1 MHPPSA
7 LLRPTPPRP
16 EVRDAVRGLLTQSQA
31 FAALPPDKQR
41 QVARDTAQIADYL
54 AAPEGIEG
62 NRLAGGLGMGSPARG
77 LVAEGSYKD
86 NAAHVDKIGGGD
98 FKAGAVREGV
108 GQAIAYVQGINFP
121 AFVGGLI
128 TNVFQAIVH
137 SSIEQMHE
145 FGTMI
150 ASVSQSLQQFMQDNI
165 SENSGRDHVKD
176 KFPDLFEV
184 GVDEMADSPQPKLKL
199 KEGVEESTALARVN
213 SSISFENGALKS
225 LDLSDANVEQALV
238 IGARMQL
245 AKQRQQLMASMVLL
259 GINRIVVTDGKI
271 SAKVLF
277 DFKASTNRKLQR
289 SAQAFDMAR
298 DSNGNLQTTYAGEGT
313 YDSGN
318 KGSDNSQGGS
328 SSKDGFQGA
337 SSDSSHE
344 NYAKGTYKFE
354 SKPVITAM
362 SAASEASADS
372 LAAKA
377 SLSGSV
383 DVNFKSDYLPL
394 DKMATPG
401 MIAAIQ
407 GNSTPVDPNVLP
419 SARIA
424 TPSPAAIAAVPAPA
438 PVVARA

>member
-7 LLRPTPPRP
+7 PLRAAPPRP

-41 QVARDTAQIADYL
+41 QVAQDTARIADYL

-62 NRLAGGLGMGSPARG
+62 NRLAGGLGMGSPARA
-77 LVAEGSYKD
+77 LVAEGSFKD
-86 NAAHVDKIGGGD
+86 NVKQVNAIGGGD

-108 GQAIAYVQGINFP
+108 TQAVAYINQLDFP
-121 AFVGGLI
+121 KFVGGLI
-128 TNVFQAIVH
+128 SNVFQAIVH

-145 FGTMI
+145 FGAMI
-150 ASVSQSLQQFMQDNI
+150 ASVSQSLQQFMQDNVT
-165 SENSGRDHVKD
+165 ENSGRDHVKD
-176 KFPDLFEV
+176 KFPDLFEI
-184 GVDEMADSPQPKLKL
+184 GTDDMSDTPQPKLKL
-199 KEGVEESTALARVN
+199 KDGVEESTALARVN

-238 IGARMQL
+238 VGARMQL

-277 DFKASTNRKLQR
+277 DFKASTNRRLER
-289 SAQAFDMAR
+289 SAQAYDMAR
-298 DSNGNLQTTYAGEGT
+298 DANGNVQTTYAGEGT
-313 YDSGN
+313 YDSSD
-318 KGSDNSQGGS
+318 KGSDNYQGGS
-328 SSKDGFQGA
+328 SGKDNYQA
-337 SSDSSHE
+337 PSRDSSHE

-354 SKPVITAM
+354 NKPIITAM
-362 SAASEASADS
+362 SAASETSADS
-372 LAAKA
+372 LAVKA
-377 SLSGSV
+377 NLSGSV

-438 PVVARA
+438 PAAARA